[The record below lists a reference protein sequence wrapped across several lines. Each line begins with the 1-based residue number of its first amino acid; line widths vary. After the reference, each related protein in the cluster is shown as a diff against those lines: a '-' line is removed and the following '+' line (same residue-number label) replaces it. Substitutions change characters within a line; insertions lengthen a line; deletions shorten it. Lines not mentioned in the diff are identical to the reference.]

1 MIKKLHHVGLGVID
15 IDSAIREYENLG
27 FSLDAQFD
35 MSEDSIRGAMLYTPD
50 GNSMVELIECN
61 DPQSRLGQKAKNHIG
76 FETDDIDADVKELM
90 GKGLS
95 VSWPKQI
102 SATEEFIYLE
112 DSNGNQIELIQI
124 K

>member
-1 MIKKLHHVGLGVID
+1 MI
-15 IDSAIREYENLG
+15 
-27 FSLDAQFD
+27 
-35 MSEDSIRGAMLYTPD
+35 
-50 GNSMVELIECN
+50 ELIECN
-61 DPQSRLGQKAKNHIG
+61 DPKSQLGQKAKNHIG
-76 FETDDIDADVKELM
+76 FETDDIDADVKEFM
-90 GKGLS
+90 SKGLA